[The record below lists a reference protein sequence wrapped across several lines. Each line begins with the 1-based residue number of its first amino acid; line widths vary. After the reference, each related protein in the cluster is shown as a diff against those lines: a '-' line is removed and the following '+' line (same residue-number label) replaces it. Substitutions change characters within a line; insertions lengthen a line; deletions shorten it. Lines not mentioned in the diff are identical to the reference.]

1 MADRILV
8 LIKSD
13 PLKNHRPV
21 EAVRIALGLASGE
34 HAVTIILLNQ
44 AALLLDDT
52 VEDLVDGDIL
62 NKYLPSFKE
71 MEQTFH
77 VDENFIRLHPLRDS
91 DYLIEAVSLQKVADL
106 VRDSGRF
113 FIF

>member
-21 EAVRIALGLASGE
+21 EAVRIALGLVSGE
-34 HAVTIILLNQ
+34 HAVTIILWNQ
-44 AALLLDDT
+44 APLLLDDT

-71 MEQTFH
+71 LEQTFH
-77 VDENFIRLHPLRDS
+77 VDENFLRLHPLTDS

-106 VRDSGRF
+106 VRESSRF